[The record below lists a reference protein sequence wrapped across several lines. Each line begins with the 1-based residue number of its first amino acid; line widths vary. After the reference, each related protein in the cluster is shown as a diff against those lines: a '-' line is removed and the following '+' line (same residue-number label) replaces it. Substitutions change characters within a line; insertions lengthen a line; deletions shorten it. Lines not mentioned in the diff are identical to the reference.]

1 MYNKPIGYQ
10 KLDLTGKRRMAKK
23 IVLIE
28 DEPQIVAVV
37 RGYLVK
43 AGFEVLRNGDL
54 IRYPNPMHGV
64 EAPP

>member
-1 MYNKPIGYQ
+1 
-10 KLDLTGKRRMAKK
+10 MAKK

-43 AGFEVLRNGDL
+43 AGFEVRRAGMPVLSTRDGRLGLLMVRQERPD
-54 IRYPNPMHGV
+54 
-64 EAPP
+64 